1 MKKTLSL
8 ILAVL
13 FILPLCVSCTTAKK
27 ATALT
32 PAEGETI
39 FYVAPTGDDTADGT
53 FEAPL
58 ATLEGAKEKV
68 RTILPNATGAVSV
81 YFREGEYYMT
91 TGVAF
96 DEADSGREDVP
107 VKYAAY
113 PGEKARFNGGVKVDP
128 SLITKA
134 DPDSSVTARV
144 LDETA
149 KAALMQADV
158 STLVDEYPDIFHCD
172 RIEDHVDIMKG
183 DWNSM
188 ALYLGDTPI
197 IPARWPND
205 GVYGE
210 RDAIRFNVHQADFD
224 YDLATGEGSELAHF
238 YYGDEVAERLTRWSE
253 ESIGDS
259 YLTGF
264 LRHSY
269 MGNRVKIRSFNT
281 EERYIKLGPS
291 SNGLGLSSSD
301 NGFFENIPEEIDV
314 PAESYVDREARIAYF
329 YPTEDFD
336 ANDVWLST
344 MNEIMIVLDNVSN
357 ITFEGLEFQYSRE
370 RIFDSHHTVGIT
382 LSNCGIEH
390 LSNSAG
396 YFFDAKDL
404 HVVGCKI
411 GDLEHGAMF
420 FSGGDRNTLESS
432 GIIVENCEFYGFNRD
447 WFSTMPD
454 LSKDPCW
461 PGSYCSEYPTAIDTY
476 AVGTIIRNNVFHDS
490 PHCAILPQSNDI
502 VIEHNEFYNVCS
514 DASDMGA
521 IYYYNNPTFLGLS
534 IHDNYFHE
542 IGGQTGSCQFS
553 IYTDCGSM
561 GPDIY
566 NNLFVNAAGI
576 DQNDPIRPKG
586 VISLAQYAHIHNNI
600 FVNAK
605 AIFRYGDWSAGTGI
619 RQSDWVLFL
628 YDRGKYA
635 GMGSIRHF
643 SEVDFDSD
651 IWHAKYDGTI
661 WGNIYDYFS
670 FDMLA
675 ALEACPDE
683 KSVKN
688 KAAGISPYQT
698 NEMDNNVLVNVDLY
712 VNDELDRSLK
722 LHDNFMGGADIFTD
736 AANGDYTLTEA
747 GLALVRESCPDFDP
761 APFAEVGPQ

>member
-1 MKKTLSL
+1 MKKVLSL

-13 FILPLCVSCTTAKK
+13 FILPLFTSCTTAKSTQS
-27 ATALT
+27 AII
-32 PAEGETI
+32 PGEGETVL
-39 FYVAPTGDDTADGT
+39 YVSPTGDDANDGT
-53 FEAPL
+53 FDKPL
-58 ATLEGAKEKV
+58 ATLDGAKAKV
-68 RTILPNATGAVSV
+68 RTILPTADGAVSV
-81 YFREGEYYMT
+81 YFREGDYIMSA
-91 TGVAF
+91 GVSF
-96 DEADSGREDVP
+96 DEADSGKDGAP

-113 PGEKARFNGGVKVDP
+113 PDEKVRFIGGVKVDP

-144 LDETA
+144 KDEAA
-149 KAALMQADV
+149 KAALLQADV
-158 STLVDEYPDIFHCD
+158 SSL
-172 RIEDHVDIMKG
+172 IEAFPPLYSYDDTELNAEHPVEF
-183 DWNSM
+183 
-188 ALYLGDTPI
+188 YLGETAV

-205 GVYGE
+205 GTQQE
-210 RDAIRFNVHQADFD
+210 FNYVTMGMDPEKPSTM
-224 YDLATGEGSELAHF
+224 YDDNVKVRYIPTI
-238 YYGDEVAERLTRWSE
+238 YYEDDTAERAATWSD
-253 ESIGDS
+253 ESLENL
-259 YLTGF
+259 YLTGS
-264 LRHSY
+264 LQQSY
-269 MGNRVKIRSFNT
+269 IIDTFRVLKLDREAGSVTLTHGVTPNYT
-281 EERYIKLGPS
+281 ETKGGRAYFMNL
-291 SNGLGLSSSD
+291 
-301 NGFFENIPEEIDV
+301 PEEIDV
-314 PAESYVDREARIAYF
+314 PGESYIDRDAKIVYF
-329 YPTEDFD
+329 YPTEDYD
-336 ANDVWLST
+336 PDNVWLST
-344 MNEIMIVLDNVSN
+344 LEDDMLAFRGAAHLRFENLDFVYMRGNA
-357 ITFEGLEFQYSRE
+357 IDAE
-370 RIFDSHHTVGIT
+370 GIT
-382 LSNCGIEH
+382 DMTMEHCTLAHTSTQLAYLLDAENVHLKGCRMGDSAHGGII
-390 LSNSAG
+390 L
-396 YFFDAKDL
+396 
-404 HVVGCKI
+404 
-411 GDLEHGAMF
+411 M
-420 FSGGDRNTLESS
+420 GGDRDTLTSAECS
-432 GIIVENCEFYGFNRD
+432 IEDCDIFDVNRD
-447 WFSTMPD
+447 RLTYMSETQNDRFFSRA
-454 LSKDPCW
+454 
-461 PGSYCSEYPTAIDTY
+461 PTFGHHYAPAVNIF
-476 AVGTIIRNNVFHDS
+476 AVGTLLRGNKIHGTVGQ
-490 PHCAILPQSNDI
+490 AIHPMSNDI
-502 VIEHNEFYNVCS
+502 IIEQNEIFDCVTET
-514 DASDMGA
+514 SDMAA